1 MQPAQVLKKVG
12 QETGKPGALRK
23 DELIL
28 IPRLGITLG
37 NVWVTVPELL
47 QNLPQNT
54 CQLSVGHR
62 HGLCEDAL
70 KSKSEFPWKRCC
82 FQL

>member
-12 QETGKPGALRK
+12 QETGKPGALGK

-37 NVWVTVPELL
+37 NAWVTVPELL
-47 QNLPQNT
+47 HILVSCLWAT
-54 CQLSVGHR
+54 GMAFVKML
-62 HGLCEDAL
+62 
-70 KSKSEFPWKRCC
+70 
-82 FQL
+82 

>member
-12 QETGKPGALRK
+12 QETGKPGALGK

-37 NVWVTVPELL
+37 NAWVTVPELL
-47 QNLPQNT
+47 QTSPNILVSCLWAT
-54 CQLSVGHR
+54 GMAFVKML
-62 HGLCEDAL
+62 
-70 KSKSEFPWKRCC
+70 
-82 FQL
+82 